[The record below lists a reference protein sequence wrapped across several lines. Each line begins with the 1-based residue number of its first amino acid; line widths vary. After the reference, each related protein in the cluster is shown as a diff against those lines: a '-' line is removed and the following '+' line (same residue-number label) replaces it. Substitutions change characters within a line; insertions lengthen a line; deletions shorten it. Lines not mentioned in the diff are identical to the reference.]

1 MFKQVI
7 LAVVLFYVVS
17 NPATY
22 KLVDSFVGSCI
33 RITKN
38 GSPTPNGL
46 LIHTLLFGAI
56 LVFLLPNISG
66 LVHTHEHEHGPDG
79 LSKHVHVPDVI
90 KTDIPKEVLMM
101 MSDDQ
106 KGKVIEKIM
115 QRAETV
121 MSEKINELEMQKR
134 MIEEDIKKE
143 IERINKEIDV
153 TRREFEDQM
162 DAQVQEIM
170 QGKPMPSDLPGMM
183 PPVSP
188 PSPKPK
194 PSGPP
199 PLPDFMKPGG
209 FEFPKI
215 GGKMGAA
222 APKIALKNLVKF

>member
-22 KLVDSFVGSCI
+22 KLVDSFIGSCI

-66 LVHTHEHEHGPDG
+66 LVHTHEHEHDPDG

-90 KTDIPKEVLMM
+90 TTDIPKDVLMM
-101 MSDDQ
+101 MTDEQ
-106 KGKVIEKIM
+106 KKEVIDKIL
-115 QRAETV
+115 QRAKAV
-121 MSEKINELEMQKR
+121 LSEKITELNMQKK
-134 MIEEDIKKE
+134 MISEDMTKE
-143 IERINKEIDV
+143 IERIDKELDA
-153 TRREFEDQM
+153 TRREFEDRM

-170 QGKPMPSDLPGMM
+170 QGKPMPPDFLGGGMPSDLPGSMM
-183 PPVSP
+183 P
-188 PSPKPK
+188 
-194 PSGPP
+194 
-199 PLPDFMKPGG
+199 LDFQEAGMPGAMLDKKEA
-209 FEFPKI
+209 FQNLMNKI
-215 GGKMGAA
+215 NK
-222 APKIALKNLVKF
+222 K

>member
-22 KLVDSFVGSCI
+22 KLVDSFIGSCI

-38 GSPTPNGL
+38 GSPTSSGL

-90 KTDIPKEVLMM
+90 TTDIPKEVLMM
-101 MSDDQ
+101 MTDEQ
-106 KGKVIEKIM
+106 KDEVVKKIM
-115 QRAETV
+115 QRTETV
-121 MSEKINELEMQKR
+121 MFEKIQELEMQKR
-134 MIEEDIKKE
+134 MIKEDMTTE
-143 IERINKEIDV
+143 IERIDKEIND
-153 TRREFEDQM
+153 TRREFEERM

-170 QGKPMPSDLPGMM
+170 QGTPGLP
-183 PPVSP
+183 
-188 PSPKPK
+188 
-194 PSGPP
+194 
-199 PLPDFMKPGG
+199 
-209 FEFPKI
+209 
-215 GGKMGAA
+215 
-222 APKIALKNLVKF
+222 

>member
-22 KLVDSFVGSCI
+22 KLVDSFIGSCI

-90 KTDIPKEVLMM
+90 TTDIPKDVLMM
-101 MSDDQ
+101 MTDEQ
-106 KGKVIEKIM
+106 KKEVIDKIL
-115 QRAETV
+115 QRARTV

-153 TRREFEDQM
+153 TRREFEDRM

-170 QGKPMPSDLPGMM
+170 QGKPMTSDFLGGEM
-183 PPVSP
+183 PP
-188 PSPKPK
+188 
-194 PSGPP
+194 
-199 PLPDFMKPGG
+199 DF
-209 FEFPKI
+209 
-215 GGKMGAA
+215 
-222 APKIALKNLVKF
+222 